1 MGAERNDVLKSL
13 LDQAAH
19 TFQGTVESAPFTA
32 TTGEEVPVVLN
43 RDRAPLLC
51 WLPSD
56 AVLPAGSLR
65 NDAGDVLATLVAVNG
80 GYVAVVVDAELRPT
94 PTVLV
99 SWPGTPH
106 AGARSQ
112 DPLDRAARD
121 EKGKLVT
128 RQITAVTGDPVRVVV
143 DRAAQPI
150 LTWAE
155 SGDVPE
161 GALRDKDG
169 RVLFAHLAVG
179 PGFAMVPVDERGAPL
194 AVPVA
199 VQTASETTLL
209 NRIDL
214 TDGGTP

>member
-1 MGAERNDVLKSL
+1 MGADPNDVLKSL

-19 TFQGTVESAPFTA
+19 TFQGTVESAPLTA

-99 SWPGTPH
+99 SWPGTH

-112 DPLDRAARD
+112 DPLHRAARD
-121 EKGKLVT
+121 ENGRLVT

-155 SGDVPE
+155 SGDVPD

-169 RVLFAHLAVG
+169 QVLFAHMAVG

-194 AVPVA
+194 AAPVA

-209 NRIDL
+209 NRINR
-214 TDGGTP
+214 TPGGAR